1 VKRRDAVPAALATAA
16 ALLSMPNAAKA
27 QPRAVT
33 VYAAGSLRAALT
45 QIGQD
50 FEATPEGGKV
60 EFVFGASG
68 LLRDRLQGG
77 ERADVFAS
85 ANMEHPRALTEA
97 GKAERV
103 QAFARN
109 ALCLLAAPGFE
120 LKGKTLPQRLLD
132 DDVKL
137 ATSTPQADP
146 AGDYAFEMFERVE
159 RSGAAPAGSAQR
171 LKAKALQLT
180 GGPNSPP
187 PPRDRN
193 VYGMLI
199 ATGQADAF
207 VTYCTNATV
216 APAGAAVADD
226 RGAGRGQRRRDL
238 RHGDA
243 AAGVGAGAPLRR
255 VRARRGRSAP
265 PRGARLSAAR
275 LIDGRQ
281 AKRPPSGGLFR
292 CGQRAYLLYAV
303 SPCEVMSRPS
313 RSASSLTR
321 RPIVRSTIL

>member
-1 VKRRDAVPAALATAA
+1 VKRRRVVPVALVTGA
-16 ALLSMPNAAKA
+16 ALLTMPHAAKA
-27 QPRAVT
+27 EPRTLT

-50 FEATPEGGKV
+50 FESAPGGGKV

-85 ANMEHPRALTEA
+85 ANLEHPRALAEA

-109 ALCLLAAPGFE
+109 ALCVLAAPGFE
-120 LKGKTLPQRLLD
+120 LKGRTLPQRLLD

-193 VYGMLI
+193 VYGMLV

-207 VTYCTNATV
+207 VTYCTNVTIARQQEPQLQTIPLPDAV
-216 APAGAAVADD
+216 NVGASYGLVMLQPVSAPARRFVEFVLGVA
-226 RGAGRGQRRRDL
+226 GQRRL
-238 RHGDA
+238 AEHGF
-243 AAGVGAGAPLRR
+243 L
-255 VRARRGRSAP
+255 P
-265 PRGARLSAAR
+265 PA
-275 LIDGRQ
+275 
-281 AKRPPSGGLFR
+281 
-292 CGQRAYLLYAV
+292 
-303 SPCEVMSRPS
+303 
-313 RSASSLTR
+313 
-321 RPIVRSTIL
+321 